1 MLSVRCCAPIA
12 ATAPLHWRS
21 CGTVTEASIA
31 AGAGLAIPPLRAA
44 LNYVGACVEDVEAAR
59 ISAAHRVEAALARH
73 GSGGANDLQAGPS
86 GAYGQAFGLS
96 ILARI
101 ELAAGDRTA
110 ATDHARLATQITNRR
125 LANPLIGAAARRYL
139 ATAELVRGE
148 VSHAE
153 RLAQEALAIAIE
165 HQFAADVFPALDLL
179 AQAAAAVES
188 VEAARIL
195 GAAERARTDRGRV
208 RWKHEQSAIDELRER
223 LRLAIGE
230 DRLAAE
236 IDAGRDLSTDDA
248 VAWLRRARG
257 TRKRPAGGWESL
269 TPTERQVVALAAE
282 GLTNPEIG
290 ERMFIARGTVKIHLS
305 HIYAK
310 LGVRNRSELV
320 GLAARR
326 VG

>member
-1 MLSVRCCAPIA
+1 MS
-12 ATAPLHWRS
+12 
-21 CGTVTEASIA
+21 
-31 AGAGLAIPPLRAA
+31 
-44 LNYVGACVEDVEAAR
+44 D
-59 ISAAHRVEAALARH
+59 
-73 GSGGANDLQAGPS
+73 
-86 GAYGQAFGLS
+86 
-96 ILARI
+96 
-101 ELAAGDRTA
+101 
-110 ATDHARLATQITNRR
+110 
-125 LANPLIGAAARRYL
+125 
-139 ATAELVRGE
+139 
-148 VSHAE
+148 AE

-165 HQFAADVFPALDLL
+165 HQFAADVFPALDIL
-179 AQAAAAVES
+179 AQAAAAVDS
-188 VEAARIL
+188 VEEAARIL

-236 IDAGRDLSTDDA
+236 IDAGRALSTDDA

-269 TPTERQVVALAAE
+269 TPTERRVVALAAE

-326 VG
+326 TG